1 MKLSDRNII
10 EPNFKEMKIYILR
23 NCYLTANTFSG
34 TAIKM
39 SLCVNY
45 DSSMTSL
52 AV

>member
-1 MKLSDRNII
+1 MKLSDRNTI
-10 EPNFKEMKIYILR
+10 EPNFEEMKIYILR

-39 SLCVNY
+39 SSCVKYN
-45 DSSMTSL
+45 SSMASL